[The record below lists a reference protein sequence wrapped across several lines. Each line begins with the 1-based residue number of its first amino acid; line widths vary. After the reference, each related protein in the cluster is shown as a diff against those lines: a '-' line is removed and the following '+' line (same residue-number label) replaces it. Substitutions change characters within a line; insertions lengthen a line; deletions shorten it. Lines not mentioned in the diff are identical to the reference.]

1 MNAVISK
8 YLLTCLLATL
18 WLGMLW
24 SQPVHALRCDGALV
38 SVGETKLEVQKKCGK
53 PTWQDRWVEE
63 TTKLPDTDFEYRIS
77 RLNERWIYNFGPT
90 QFLQIVT
97 FRDSRVSNIETGGRG
112 FLMPLGKHKCDLNVF
127 SLGTSSAE
135 IALQCGEPD
144 WKERRFETVTGRVPG
159 GREAV
164 TVSID
169 EWTYDLGANQF
180 IRILTF
186 RNGDLIDIR
195 TGGRGFE

>member
-1 MNAVISK
+1 MNALVSITV
-8 YLLTCLLATL
+8 LVL

-24 SQPVHALRCDGALV
+24 SQPAHALRCDGALV
-38 SVGETKLEVQKKCGK
+38 LIGDTKLEVLNKCGE
-53 PTWQDRWVEE
+53 PTWKDRWAEE

-77 RLNERWIYNFGPT
+77 RLNERWIYNLGPT
-90 QFLQIVT
+90 HFLQIVT
-97 FRDSRVSNIETGGRG
+97 FRDSRVLSIETGGRG
-112 FLMPLGKHKCDLNVF
+112 FVVPPGKQKCNLDIF

-144 WKERRFETVTGRVPG
+144 WKERRFETVTGRIPG

-186 RNGDLIDIR
+186 RNGNLIDVR
-195 TGGRGFE
+195 TGGRGFR